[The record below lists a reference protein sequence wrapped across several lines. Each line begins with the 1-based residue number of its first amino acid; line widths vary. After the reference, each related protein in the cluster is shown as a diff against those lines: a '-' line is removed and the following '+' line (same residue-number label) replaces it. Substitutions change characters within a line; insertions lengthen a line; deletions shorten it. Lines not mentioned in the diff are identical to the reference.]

1 MTKETAMRF
10 SIVHIKDG
18 PWIVVDRQDHRRRIA
33 SCIDAGAA
41 EMIAA
46 LMNGDLDQAI
56 AGRDAIAGLCRPALA
71 PAA

>member
-33 SCIDAGAA
+33 SASTP
-41 EMIAA
+41 
-46 LMNGDLDQAI
+46 
-56 AGRDAIAGLCRPALA
+56 GRPR
-71 PAA
+71 

>member
-1 MTKETAMRF
+1 
-10 SIVHIKDG
+10 
-18 PWIVVDRQDHRRRIA
+18 
-33 SCIDAGAA
+33 
-41 EMIAA
+41 MIAA